1 MSIDVKSQSP
11 DSFRSSIQIGDH
23 QLLADLPES
32 LGGDGS
38 APTPH
43 DYFDAALGACKVLTL
58 KLYAKRK
65 GIPLTG
71 VRVRVDRDVSG
82 EPTGKYVLK
91 VSLELEGDLSIAQRR
106 ELDRIA
112 DHCPL
117 HKLMTTAEVS
127 IETTLVESEGR

>member
-1 MSIDVKSQSP
+1 MTIDVRNQS
-11 DSFRSSIQIGDH
+11 STGFRSSMQIGEH
-23 QLLADLPES
+23 QLFADLPES

-43 DYFDAALGACKVLTL
+43 DYFDAALGACKALTL
-58 KLYAKRK
+58 KLYAQRK

-82 EPTGKYVLK
+82 ELTGKYGLK
-91 VSLELEGDLSIAQRR
+91 VTLELEGPLSIAQRR

-112 DHCPL
+112 DHCPI

-127 IETTLVESEGR
+127 IETTLEDSEGR